1 MAIRN
6 VYVMMTDT
14 CIETQLYSF
23 SVFVAK
29 SQLMIG
35 DTISHSS
42 GSVQPV
48 LLMAT
53 SSSQGRFD
61 GQGLACLQLTAI
73 RKVSDLLM
81 GSTESSVVS
90 GSHIINFAH
99 TVRGSSCG

>member
-23 SVFVAK
+23 SVFVAR

-42 GSVQPV
+42 GSVRDQY
-48 LLMAT
+48 
-53 SSSQGRFD
+53 
-61 GQGLACLQLTAI
+61 C
-73 RKVSDLLM
+73 
-81 GSTESSVVS
+81 
-90 GSHIINFAH
+90 
-99 TVRGSSCG
+99 